1 MEEVKELVFAIVHV
15 AANIII
21 LSALIES
28 GVKHG
33 IKAALKDVAIKV
45 NTYDH
50 R

>member
-1 MEEVKELVFAIVHV
+1 MEEVKELVFAIFHV
-15 AANIII
+15 AVNIIV

-33 IKAALKDVAIKV
+33 IKAALKDVTIKV
-45 NTYDH
+45 NTYDY

>member
-1 MEEVKELVFAIVHV
+1 MEEVKELVYAIVHT

-33 IKAALKDVAIKV
+33 IRAALKDVKIKV
-45 NTYDH
+45 DTYDH

>member
-1 MEEVKELVFAIVHV
+1 MEEVKELVFAIAHTAV
-15 AANIII
+15 NIIV

-33 IKAALKDVAIKV
+33 IKAALKDVTIKI

>member
-21 LSALIES
+21 LSAIIES

-33 IKAALKDVAIKV
+33 IKAALKDVKIKV
-45 NTYDH
+45 DTYDH

>member
-1 MEEVKELVFAIVHV
+1 MKDLLLAIVHTAV
-15 AANIII
+15 NIIV

-33 IKAALKDVAIKV
+33 VKEALKDVTIKI
-45 NTYDH
+45 NTYDY

>member
-15 AANIII
+15 AANIIV

-33 IKAALKDVAIKV
+33 VKAALKDVTIKI

>member
-1 MEEVKELVFAIVHV
+1 MEDFVNGIVCAACVLFA
-15 AANIII
+15 
-21 LSALIES
+21 LSYAIES

-33 IKAALKDVAIKV
+33 IKAALKDVTIQI

>member
-1 MEEVKELVFAIVHV
+1 MKDLLLAIAHTAV
-15 AANIII
+15 NIIV

-33 IKAALKDVAIKV
+33 IKSALKDVKIKV
-45 NTYDH
+45 DTYDH

>member
-1 MEEVKELVFAIVHV
+1 MKDLLLAIAHTAV
-15 AANIII
+15 NIIV

-33 IKAALKDVAIKV
+33 IKAALKDVKIKV
-45 NTYDH
+45 DTYDH

>member
-1 MEEVKELVFAIVHV
+1 MKDLLLAIAHTAVS
-15 AANIII
+15 IIV

-33 IKAALKDVAIKV
+33 IKAALKDVTIKI

>member
-1 MEEVKELVFAIVHV
+1 MEEVKELVFAIVLV
-15 AANIII
+15 AVNIIV

-33 IKAALKDVAIKV
+33 VKAALKDVTIKI

>member
-1 MEEVKELVFAIVHV
+1 MNSSLTH
-15 AANIII
+15 
-21 LSALIES
+21 LALIAGVWVVLSSAVEW

-33 IKAALKDVAIKV
+33 IKGALKNITIKV

>member
-1 MEEVKELVFAIVHV
+1 VEQFFNALGLIAGVWVV
-15 AANIII
+15 
-21 LSALIES
+21 LSSAVEW

-33 IKAALKDVAIKV
+33 IKGALKDIAIKV

>member
-1 MEEVKELVFAIVHV
+1 MKDLLLAIVHTAV
-15 AANIII
+15 NIIV

-33 IKAALKDVAIKV
+33 IKAALKDVTIKI

>member
-1 MEEVKELVFAIVHV
+1 MEEVKDLVFAIAHTAV
-15 AANIII
+15 NIIV

-33 IKAALKDVAIKV
+33 IKAALKDVTIKI

>member
-1 MEEVKELVFAIVHV
+1 MEEVKEMVFAIVHV
-15 AANIII
+15 AAKIII

-33 IKAALKDVAIKV
+33 IKAALKDVKIKV
-45 NTYDH
+45 NIYDN

>member
-1 MEEVKELVFAIVHV
+1 MKDLLLAIAHT
-15 AANIII
+15 ALKIIV

-33 IKAALKDVAIKV
+33 IKAALKDVKIKV
-45 NTYDH
+45 DTYDH

>member
-1 MEEVKELVFAIVHV
+1 MKDLLLAIAHT
-15 AANIII
+15 AASIIV

-33 IKAALKDVAIKV
+33 IKAALKDVTIKI